1 MKRSV
6 FVISMVFIS
15 FASLGQVTYFDTNN
29 FFLHYFTDTGFSR
42 YDWRFEPLKTD
53 KERGNLKGDIVKVV
67 TNITDKTGRGYGD
80 NFTDTTYYNPD
91 GNIKKIVALKRDEFD
106 PKKIF
111 RPDVWLYEYDKEGG
125 LNGYTKLSQVEVWGG
140 GKEMRKEVH
149 TTVHNSQGKIIKE
162 VSNTFSQHNNKWEA
176 IGESNV
182 IWAFAYDTAGNL
194 VSGKGPLNTSLS
206 YKNGQLTK
214 MQEATEQPVT
224 YTYDAVGHLVTF
236 KYYLVDGMD
245 EVYYNELSSTMTYNE
260 HGDICKAVKAT
271 WNCNSKWQRHKR
283 LPSEVFTITYTYD
296 EKGNWT
302 KAVAYSK
309 FGTDPRRLAFSIER
323 TITYGHVA
331 ASCNP

>member
-224 YTYDAVGHLVTF
+224 YTYDAVGHLEIF
-236 KYYLVDGMD
+236 
-245 EVYYNELSSTMTYNE
+245 
-260 HGDICKAVKAT
+260 A
-271 WNCNSKWQRHKR
+271 
-283 LPSEVFTITYTYD
+283 
-296 EKGNWT
+296 
-302 KAVAYSK
+302 
-309 FGTDPRRLAFSIER
+309 RRLRRHGIVIVSGRDTSDSLLRSLLLHIPMMRKETGQKLWLIQNSVLILEDWLFQLSVQLHMDMWQLPAILDNLEE
-323 TITYGHVA
+323 
-331 ASCNP
+331 